1 MNDYTLADIFDAV
14 YEQEF
19 SEFDNPPRHLFSRRH
34 RKAMKEILYPQTIS
48 TSAANLKIPL
58 KKRVI
63 IALLVIL
70 LSALGITAG
79 AAVIKR
85 FILEEHSDHTEL
97 LAVNDKNAPIMI
109 DRLYYPTAVPDGY
122 ALYDHFNNSR
132 NVFIRYVNIATEREI
147 FFDQCVKD
155 AFSVCFDHEYS
166 SVEETE
172 IDEKPALYLYNNK
185 TGAIVW
191 DNGDYIMEVG
201 GHFSK
206 DELMAFAKSVEIG
219 RE

>member
-1 MNDYTLADIFDAV
+1 MSDYTLAEIFDIV

-19 SEFDNPPRHLFSRRH
+19 SEFDNPPRHFFSRRH

-70 LSALGITAG
+70 LTALGITAG
-79 AAVIKR
+79 ADMIRR

-132 NVFIRYVNIATEREI
+132 NVFIRYVNNSTEREI
-147 FFDQCVKD
+147 FFDQCVKE

-172 IDEKPALYLYNNK
+172 IDEKPAFYLYNNK
-185 TGAIVW
+185 AGAIVW

-219 RE
+219 